1 MSVDEGYTRYA
12 CDRAATMHDDGKKP
26 EEYIKPGSS
35 EESNWH
41 LVKYMDFNQ
50 VVREYCLCDECYDK
64 YKAMHQYFDKDFT
77 QFINQGGN

>member
-1 MSVDEGYTRYA
+1 MGVDEGYTRYA

-41 LVKYMDFNQ
+41 LVKYMDFN
-50 VVREYCLCDECYDK
+50 
-64 YKAMHQYFDKDFT
+64 
-77 QFINQGGN
+77 